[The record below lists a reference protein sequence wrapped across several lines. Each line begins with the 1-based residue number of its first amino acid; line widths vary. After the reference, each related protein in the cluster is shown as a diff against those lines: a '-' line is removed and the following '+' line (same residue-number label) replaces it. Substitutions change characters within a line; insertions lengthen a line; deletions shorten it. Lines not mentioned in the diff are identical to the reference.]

1 MAIEAYVGLPGH
13 GKSYGVVEHVIIPS
27 IKEGRHVVTNI
38 PLEREELLA
47 DFGTQGSEITQ
58 LPEDWF
64 ERDDMA
70 ELIPAGSVA
79 VLDELW
85 RRWPAGL
92 KANQAQLSDK
102 SLLAEHRHRVD
113 DKGRSMR
120 IVLVTQDL
128 SQVAAWV
135 RILVE
140 QTYKMTKL
148 TAIGSTKKFRVDIYM
163 GAPTGNSIPKS
174 KLIRQTFGQYKKEIY
189 RYYSSATQ
197 SATGTVGD
205 ESKADKRGTIWRSP
219 LIIFSFVAPFVLLPF
234 LVYLTYGY
242 FKTGFGAVPEKPEP
256 DLVQDEQLP
265 SALSSALVN
274 PPPPELQQ
282 PSGVNPSRPP
292 SAPSDSTVWRVSGYV
307 IRGKGS
313 GTPRA
318 GWPSLTGYG
327 PAASVA
333 DIDQVPAEPVPDLVI
348 LKSDIY
354 GIRYVLVS
362 DCERLPDR
370 INFRCLV
377 DGSNVA
383 PWTGRGDATQWA
395 NDSGR
400 LATRAASAASGA
412 TERGGTSAPSVNQPP
427 QQRTPATSL

>member
-27 IKEGRHVVTNI
+27 IREGRHVVTNI

-47 DFGTQGSEITQ
+47 DFGTTGSDITQ
-58 LPEDWF
+58 LPEDWY

-70 ELIPAGSVA
+70 EFIPSGSVA

-92 KANQAQLSDK
+92 KANQAQLADK

-113 DKGRSMR
+113 EKGRSMR

-128 SQVAAWV
+128 SQLAAWV

-174 KLIRQTFGQYKKEIY
+174 KLIRQTYGQYKKEIY

-197 SATGTVGD
+197 SATGSVGD

-219 LIIFSFVAPFVLLPF
+219 LIIFSIVGPLTLGPLLVWW
-234 LVYLTYGY
+234 LYGY
-242 FKTGFGAVPEKPEP
+242 FMTGFGMVEK
-256 DLVQDEQLP
+256 VGAEQVDSLP
-265 SALSSALVN
+265 AESLALVN
-274 PPPPELQQ
+274 PPPTSLV
-282 PSGVNPSRPP
+282 SSASSSS
-292 SAPSDSTVWRVSGYV
+292 SAPPAPQPPAKPSNSSVWRVAGY
-307 IRGKGS
+307 ISRGQGKGTERS
-313 GTPRA
+313 S
-318 GWPSLTGYG
+318 WPSYTGYG
-327 PAASVA
+327 SIQA
-333 DIDQVPAEPVPDLVI
+333 DTTQADPLPDLVV
-348 LKSDIY
+348 LQSDIY
-354 GIRYVLVS
+354 GLRYELAS
-362 DCERLPDR
+362 TCQLLPDR
-370 INFRCLV
+370 KSHMCHI
-377 DGSNVA
+377 DGATVT
-383 PWTGRGDATQWA
+383 PWTGRGDSTQWA
-395 NDSGR
+395 SDPVR
-400 LATRAASAASGA
+400 LAGRTASVASGA
-412 TERGGTSAPSVNQPP
+412 TERSGTASPNANPQPP
-427 QQRTPATSL
+427 AAERL

>member
-47 DFGTQGSEITQ
+47 DFGITGSDITQ
-58 LPEDWF
+58 LPEDWY

-70 ELIPAGSVA
+70 EFIPAGSVA

-92 KANQAQLSDK
+92 KANQAQLADK

-128 SQVAAWV
+128 SQLAAWV

-174 KLIRQTFGQYKKEIY
+174 KLIRQTYGQYKKEIY

-197 SATGTVGD
+197 SATGSVGD

-219 LIIFSFVAPFVLLPF
+219 LIIFSIVGPLTLGPLLVWW
-234 LVYLTYGY
+234 LYGY
-242 FKTGFGAVPEKPEP
+242 FMSGFGMIDAPESEPPLQPAVES
-256 DLVQDEQLP
+256 LG
-265 SALSSALVN
+265 LVN
-274 PPPPELQQ
+274 PPPP
-282 PSGVNPSRPP
+282 
-292 SAPSDSTVWRVSGYV
+292 SAPVTNSPMPSVNLSPPEPAKPAHSPVWRVAGY
-307 IRGKGS
+307 IARGQGKG
-313 GTPRA
+313 TDRA
-318 GWPSLTGYG
+318 SWPSNTGYG
-327 PAASVA
+327 AVRA
-333 DIDQVPAEPVPDLVI
+333 DPSPSDPLPDLVV
-348 LKSDIY
+348 LQSDIY
-354 GIRYVLVS
+354 GLRYELAS
-362 DCERLPDR
+362 SCQLLPDR
-370 INFRCLV
+370 KSHMCHI
-377 DGSNVA
+377 DGA
-383 PWTGRGDATQWA
+383 IATPWTGRGDSTQWA
-395 NDSGR
+395 SDPVR
-400 LATRAASAASGA
+400 LAGRTASVASGA
-412 TERGGTSAPSVNQPP
+412 TERSGTASPNANPQPP
-427 QQRTPATSL
+427 SAERL

>member
-27 IKEGRHVVTNI
+27 IREGRHVVTNI
-38 PLEREELLA
+38 PLQCDDLIA
-47 DFGTQGSEITQ
+47 DFGGPGAQITQ

-64 ERDDMA
+64 ERDDMG
-70 ELIPAGSVA
+70 EFIPSGSVA

-92 KANQAQLSDK
+92 KANNALLADK

-128 SQVAAWV
+128 SQVASWV

-174 KLIRQTFGQYKKEIY
+174 KLIRQTYGQYKKEIY

-197 SATGTVGD
+197 SATGSVGD

-219 LIIFSFVAPFVLLPF
+219 VIIFSIVGPLTLGPLLVWW
-234 LVYLTYGY
+234 LYGY
-242 FKTGFGAVPEKPEP
+242 FMSGFGMVEKVEA
-256 DLVQDEQLP
+256 EQVDSLP
-265 SALSSALVN
+265 AESLELVN
-274 PPPPELQQ
+274 PPPSSLASSASSSPSASSVQQ
-282 PSGVNPSRPP
+282 PPAKPSN
-292 SAPSDSTVWRVSGYV
+292 SSVWRVAGY
-307 IRGKGS
+307 IARGQGKGTERS
-313 GTPRA
+313 S
-318 GWPSLTGYG
+318 WPSYTGYG
-327 PAASVA
+327 SIQA
-333 DIDQVPAEPVPDLVI
+333 DPSPSDPLPDLVI
-348 LKSDIY
+348 LQSDIY
-354 GIRYVLVS
+354 GLRYELAS
-362 DCERLPDR
+362 DCQLLPDR
-370 INFRCLV
+370 KSYSCQI
-377 DGSNVA
+377 DGANVT
-383 PWTGRGDATQWA
+383 PWTGRGDSTQWA
-395 NDSGR
+395 SDPVR
-400 LATRAASAASGA
+400 LAGRTASVASGA
-412 TERGGTSAPSVNQPP
+412 TERSGTANSNANPQPP
-427 QQRTPATSL
+427 AAERL